1 MLALPVSAES
11 LGSVVRRTLDTNPE
25 LKALMHNRNAIDQE
39 LQAAKGLAS
48 PSVDVRGAVGHRASE
63 GSAVPSGGARAYRER
78 NRGEAGVTVSQR
90 LFDGFDTQSQ
100 IGRQVNRVNSARS
113 RVADTANAI
122 ALQATQAYLEIQ
134 RTTQVRAIAVR
145 NLAAHQELLAKVK
158 ARSDAGRGAGSETN
172 QAQARF
178 QASRAALTEAD
189 ARHKDALSLFIAV
202 VGTKPPAKLEPVPPP
217 QHLLPKSADIAV
229 AQAQMG
235 APAIIARMFDAQ
247 AAIAA
252 IDVAKSEFYPKISA
266 EFSADYA
273 MDVDRTYGRR
283 TDVSGM
289 LVYRQNLYRGGIDS
303 ARVREAHHRAL
314 EAQSSADLMRRTVE
328 REVRLSWTAMHS
340 ARTRA
345 EIIARQLE
353 QNRLV
358 FKAYGEQF
366 ELGQRTLIDLL
377 DVQNESFVNE
387 TTLATETF
395 VGQFNV
401 FRVLAAMG
409 RLVPSLGA
417 EYPDEAKRMPV
428 PSAAIIP

>member
-1 MLALPVSAES
+1 
-11 LGSVVRRTLDTNPE
+11 
-25 LKALMHNRNAIDQE
+25 
-39 LQAAKGLAS
+39 
-48 PSVDVRGAVGHRASE
+48 
-63 GSAVPSGGARAYRER
+63 
-78 NRGEAGVTVSQR
+78 
-90 LFDGFDTQSQ
+90 
-100 IGRQVNRVNSARS
+100 
-113 RVADTANAI
+113 
-122 ALQATQAYLEIQ
+122 
-134 RTTQVRAIAVR
+134 
-145 NLAAHQELLAKVK
+145 
-158 ARSDAGRGAGSETN
+158 
-172 QAQARF
+172 
-178 QASRAALTEAD
+178 
-189 ARHKDALSLFIAV
+189 
-202 VGTKPPAKLEPVPPP
+202 
-217 QHLLPKSADIAV
+217 
-229 AQAQMG
+229 
-235 APAIIARMFDAQ
+235 MFDAQ
-247 AAIAA
+247 AAMAA

-273 MDVDRTYGRR
+273 YDVDRTYGRR
-283 TDVSGM
+283 ADVSGM

-303 ARVREAHHRAL
+303 ARVREAHHRAA
-314 EAQSSADLMRRTVE
+314 EAHSSANLMRRTVE
-328 REVRLSWTAMHS
+328 REVRLSWTALHS

-353 QNRLV
+353 QNRTV

-417 EYPDEAKRMPV
+417 EYPDEVKRMPI